1 MVHGMICIL
10 DMICIVWYMCLD
22 REVWKT
28 TIQRR
33 LLRKEPNPASGRCMR
48 MTDAA
53 KCVNTAQQNTAQ
65 HDTARYSRINTAQRN
80 FTYSR
85 KTKHSKVQQRD
96 NKKIVF

>member
-65 HDTARYSRINTAQRN
+65 HSTAEYSTAQQN
-80 FTYSR
+80 TSHHSTAEYS
-85 KTKHSKVQQRD
+85 TT
-96 NKKIVF
+96 